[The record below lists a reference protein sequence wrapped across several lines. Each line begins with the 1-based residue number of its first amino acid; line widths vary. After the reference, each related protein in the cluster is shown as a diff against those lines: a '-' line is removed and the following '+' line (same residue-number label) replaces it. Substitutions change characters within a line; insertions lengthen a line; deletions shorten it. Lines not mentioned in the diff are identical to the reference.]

1 MKQLLVLLGVITLG
15 VGVAW
20 MDHLGNGNECDST
33 VPDHVIKAQDNLTY
47 DLPTLTVG
55 LQKRI
60 CWENSGSAT
69 HSVTALVT
77 VTNGMK
83 LDTLWSVDG
92 QLSPEFIVVASFN
105 TTGDYPYHCRY
116 HGGQGM
122 TGVIQV
128 R

>member
-15 VGVAW
+15 VGVACK
-20 MDHLGNGNECDST
+20 DHLGNGNGCEST
-33 VPDHVIKAQDNLTY
+33 VPDYVIKAQDNLTY

-60 CWENSGSAT
+60 CWENSGSTA

-83 LDTLWSVDG
+83 LDTLWNVDG
-92 QLSPEFIVVASFN
+92 RLSPEFIVVASFN

-116 HGGQGM
+116 HEAQGM
-122 TGVIQV
+122 TGTIQV

>member
-1 MKQLLVLLGVITLG
+1 MRLLLVLLGVITLG
-15 VGVAW
+15 VGVACK
-20 MDHLGNGNECDST
+20 DNLGNGNGCDST
-33 VPDHVIKAQDNLTY
+33 VPDYVIKAQDNLTY

-92 QLSPEFIVVASFN
+92 QLSPEVIVVASFN